1 LKYKLLNIFYNRDKE
16 IEMLQKLELEE
27 IEMNQDED
35 AYKSW
40 IKKAKKAFYKYVHE
54 LELARRR
61 NKENLE
67 LNNLEKAEENFNEL
81 MN

>member
-1 LKYKLLNIFYNRDKE
+1 
-16 IEMLQKLELEE
+16 
-27 IEMNQDED
+27 MNQDEE

-40 IKKAKKAFYKYVHE
+40 IKIAKKAFYKYVHE

-67 LNNLEKAEENFNEL
+67 LNSLEKAETFYFL
-81 MN
+81 LVF